1 MIEIKLEAVT
11 AYSVCKIVESAVS
24 RIPFSTRTG
33 SDGRA
38 DKAEEKAEDAEH
50 ETCDSK
56 TVLAA
61 LQGNDSEND
70 TYCCKSG
77 KDPAENGTACRT
89 GIVLHSTKRTSTS
102 RPAENDGYDTD
113 NERNDTESA
122 ALLLGGHLRLL
133 VVGLLIG
140 LLGSLLILGLLILR
154 LLRLLII
161 LLLRLLRLLRLL
173 EVIVLIH
180 NYISFG

>member
-1 MIEIKLEAVT
+1 MIEIKLEAEIAESVYEVVDCSVT
-11 AYSVCKIVESAVS
+11 

-38 DKAEEKAEDAEH
+38 DKAEEKAENTKY

-56 TVLAA
+56 TVLTA
-61 LQGNDSEND
+61 LHSNDSEND
-70 TYCCKSG
+70 TYCCNSG
-77 KDPAENGTACRT
+77 KDPAENGTAGRA
-89 GIVLHSTKRTSTS
+89 GKIVHSASGANTSC
-102 RPAENDGYDTD
+102 PAEKNGYDTND
-113 NERNDTESA
+113 ERNDTESA

-133 VVGLLIG
+133 VVGLLIRLLIG
-140 LLGSLLILGLLILR
+140 LLGSLLILGLL
-154 LLRLLII
+154 RLLII
-161 LLLRLLRLLRLL
+161 LRLRLLRLL